1 MRTVWRAEELRRLP
15 LGTMYTTVVEEVA
28 RVVRRPEMEGRCT
41 VVADAT
47 GVGMPVM
54 EMLRRSR
61 MRAGL
66 TPVIL
71 TGTSGPAHCTDGVW
85 HVGRRE
91 LLTGL
96 REMLEGRR
104 VRIPETEVGKSLL
117 EELANVELEVGRRVR
132 LGAERGS
139 VHDDLAFALALACW
153 RTRLGRVG
161 FVGSGRVF

>member
-85 HVGRRE
+85 QVGRRE
-91 LLTGL
+91 SLTGL

-104 VRIPETEVGKSLL
+104 VMCSWIIRSRARRSRRSMRTVLTPFATRPIVGTERI
-117 EELANVELEVGRRVR
+117 LASSRSCRQSGNGPGRPKR
-132 LGAERGS
+132 
-139 VHDDLAFALALACW
+139 
-153 RTRLGRVG
+153 
-161 FVGSGRVF
+161 